1 MNHPHRTST
10 RRTTLKG
17 IALGTLLAW
26 SAIAGAQGADK
37 TLRIVV
43 PYPPGGTTD
52 LLARNIAP
60 GLQQRTGMTVVIE
73 NKAGA
78 GGVIGSQQVA
88 KAAPDGRTL
97 VMGTIASH
105 GIITALQSPPPYDPT
120 KDFVPVTLVA
130 STP

>member
-1 MNHPHRTST
+1 MNHPHRAST

-26 SAIAGAQGADK
+26 SAIAGAQGTDK

-52 LLARNIAP
+52 LLARNLAP

-73 NKAGA
+73 NRAGA
-78 GGVIGSQQVA
+78 GGVIGSQQVS

-97 VMGTIASH
+97 LRRFNHLLPTTRPKIS
-105 GIITALQSPPPYDPT
+105 SPSRLSPARLM
-120 KDFVPVTLVA
+120 FC
-130 STP
+130 